1 VEAIVAA
8 IEERVRNVHP
18 EVVLLLIKPQ
28 SAAAFERARVRPL
41 EPIPQRD
48 QRWIFFGTHSTS

>member
-1 VEAIVAA
+1 MAAISVDFVDTRSAADVEAIVAA
-8 IEERVRNVHP
+8 IEERVRSVHP

-41 EPIPQRD
+41 GR
-48 QRWIFFGTHSTS
+48 R